1 VNKIRYYS
9 NFIMVA
15 IYVSLGLLF
24 LFTDIADE
32 LFPAYRKPVGITLLV
47 YAIMRTYLIIKKIKE
62 EENDWN

>member
-1 VNKIRYYS
+1 
-9 NFIMVA
+9 MVA